1 MAMQME
7 RLESFLLAEKLRFR
21 SHEAGHIVVGFA
33 TRNYTAPGGNAAAA
47 PRGADDRFKG
57 IAIAVRLSENG
68 RYLECLA
75 PGLYDLGTCRHRDAV
90 LRALMAIMQ
99 RTKMVRF
106 DWDPADGEIRC
117 SVECPLED
125 GSLTRQQFIRMLR
138 ALPEIIDDWDPVIR
152 AAMETGELR
161 LDKAS
166 APAAC

>member
-7 RLESFLLAEKLRFR
+7 RLESFLLAEKLKFR

-33 TRNYTAPGGNAAAA
+33 TRNYTAPSGNAATANRS
-47 PRGADDRFKG
+47 PADRPKG

-68 RYLECLA
+68 QYLECLA
-75 PGLYDLGTCRHRDAV
+75 PGLYDLGTCRHRDVV
-90 LRALMAIMQ
+90 LQALMAIMQ

-106 DWDPADGEIRC
+106 DWDPTDGEVRC

-125 GSLTRQQFIRMLR
+125 GSLTRRQFIRMLR

-152 AAMETGELR
+152 VAMETGELR
-161 LDKAS
+161 LDKAP
-166 APAAC
+166 ATAAC

>member
-7 RLESFLLAEKLRFR
+7 RLESFLLAEKLKFR

-33 TRNYTAPGGNAAAA
+33 TRNYTAPSGDTPTA
-47 PRGADDRFKG
+47 RGSDDRFKG

-68 RYLECLA
+68 QYLECLA
-75 PGLYDLGTCRHRDAV
+75 PGLYDLGSCRHRDVV

-106 DWDPADGEIRC
+106 DWDPADGEVRC

-125 GSLTRQQFIRMLR
+125 GSLTRRQFIRMLR

-161 LDKAS
+161 LDKAP
-166 APAAC
+166 ATAAC

>member
-7 RLESFLLAEKLRFR
+7 RLESFLLAEKLKFR

-33 TRNYTAPGGNAAAA
+33 TRNYTAPSGDTPTA
-47 PRGADDRFKG
+47 RGSDDRFKG

-68 RYLECLA
+68 QYLECLA
-75 PGLYDLGTCRHRDAV
+75 PGLYDLGTCRHRDVV

-106 DWDPADGEIRC
+106 DWDPADGEVRC

-125 GSLTRQQFIRMLR
+125 GSLTRRQFIRMLR

-161 LDKAS
+161 LDKAP
-166 APAAC
+166 ATAAC

>member
-7 RLESFLLAEKLRFR
+7 RLESFLLAEKLKFR

-33 TRNYTAPGGNAAAA
+33 TRNYTAPSSGPTA
-47 PRGADDRFKG
+47 RGVDDRFKG

-68 RYLECLA
+68 QYLECLA

-152 AAMETGELR
+152 GAMETGELR
-161 LDKAS
+161 LDKA
-166 APAAC
+166 PATASC

>member
-7 RLESFLLAEKLRFR
+7 RLESFLLAEKLKFR

-33 TRNYTAPGGNAAAA
+33 TRNYTAPSGDTATA
-47 PRGADDRFKG
+47 RGSDDRFKG

-68 RYLECLA
+68 QYLECLA

-106 DWDPADGEIRC
+106 DWDPADGEVRC
-117 SVECPLED
+117 
-125 GSLTRQQFIRMLR
+125 
-138 ALPEIIDDWDPVIR
+138 
-152 AAMETGELR
+152 
-161 LDKAS
+161 
-166 APAAC
+166 

>member
-7 RLESFLLAEKLRFR
+7 RLESFLLAEKLKFR

-33 TRNYTAPGGNAAAA
+33 TRNYTAPSGNAPTA
-47 PRGADDRFKG
+47 RGADDGFKG

-68 RYLECLA
+68 QYLECLA

-125 GSLTRQQFIRMLR
+125 GSLTRRQFIRMLR

-152 AAMETGELR
+152 GAMETGELR
-161 LDKAS
+161 LDKAP
-166 APAAC
+166 ATAAC

>member
-7 RLESFLLAEKLRFR
+7 RLESFLLAEKLKFR

-33 TRNYTAPGGNAAAA
+33 TRNYTAPSGNDPTA
-47 PRGADDRFKG
+47 RGADDGFKG

-68 RYLECLA
+68 QYLECLA

-90 LRALMAIMQ
+90 LRALMAIMK

-125 GSLTRQQFIRMLR
+125 GSLTRRQFIRMLR

-152 AAMETGELR
+152 GAMETGELR
-161 LDKAS
+161 LDKA
-166 APAAC
+166 PATASC

>member
-7 RLESFLLAEKLRFR
+7 RLESFLLAEKLKFR

-33 TRNYTAPGGNAAAA
+33 TRNYTAPSGDTPTG
-47 PRGADDRFKG
+47 RGSDDRFKG

-68 RYLECLA
+68 QYLECLA
-75 PGLYDLGTCRHRDAV
+75 PGLYDLGTCRHRDVV

-106 DWDPADGEIRC
+106 DWDPADGEVRC

-125 GSLTRQQFIRMLR
+125 GSLTRRQFIRMLR

-161 LDKAS
+161 LDKAP
-166 APAAC
+166 ATAAC

>member
-7 RLESFLLAEKLRFR
+7 RLESFLLAEKLKFR

-33 TRNYTAPGGNAAAA
+33 TRNYTAPSGDTPTA
-47 PRGADDRFKG
+47 RGSDDRFKG

-68 RYLECLA
+68 QYLECLA
-75 PGLYDLGTCRHRDAV
+75 PGLYDLGTCRHRDVV

-106 DWDPADGEIRC
+106 DWDPADGEVRC

-125 GSLTRQQFIRMLR
+125 GSLTRRQFIRMLR

-161 LDKAS
+161 LDKA
-166 APAAC
+166 PATATC

>member
-7 RLESFLLAEKLRFR
+7 RLESFLLAEKLKFR
-21 SHEAGHIVVGFA
+21 SHEEGHIVVGFA
-33 TRNYTAPGGNAAAA
+33 TRNYTAPSGNTATG
-47 PRGADDRFKG
+47 RGSDNRSKG

-68 RYLECLA
+68 QYLECLA

-90 LRALMAIMQ
+90 LQALMAIMQ

-125 GSLTRQQFIRMLR
+125 GSLTRRQFIRMLR

-161 LDKAS
+161 LDKAP
-166 APAAC
+166 ATAAC

>member
-7 RLESFLLAEKLRFR
+7 RLESFLLAEKLKFR

-33 TRNYTAPGGNAAAA
+33 TRNYTAPSGGPTA
-47 PRGADDRFKG
+47 RGVDDRFKG

-68 RYLECLA
+68 QYLECLA

-125 GSLTRQQFIRMLR
+125 GSLTRHQFIRMLR

-152 AAMETGELR
+152 GAMETGELR
-161 LDKAS
+161 LDKA
-166 APAAC
+166 PATASC

>member
-7 RLESFLLAEKLRFR
+7 RLESFLLAEKLKFR

-33 TRNYTAPGGNAAAA
+33 TRNYTAPSGDTPTA
-47 PRGADDRFKG
+47 RGSDDRFKG
-57 IAIAVRLSENG
+57 IAIAVRLSETG
-68 RYLECLA
+68 QYLECLA
-75 PGLYDLGTCRHRDAV
+75 PGLYDLGTCRHRDVV

-125 GSLTRQQFIRMLR
+125 GSLTRRQFIRMLR

-161 LDKAS
+161 LDKA
-166 APAAC
+166 PATASC